1 MIRSPTAL
9 PEPGTPS
16 IAPLCER
23 ALRVL
28 LAVMLAVLAMLA
40 WYWQLPMHL
49 T

>member
-1 MIRSPTAL
+1 MLHSPTAL

-16 IAPLCER
+16 IAPLCEQ
-23 ALRVL
+23 VL
-28 LAVMLAVLAMLA
+28 LAVTLAVLAMLA